1 MSNNGDTSCSA
12 RLLTKSVAFA
22 TSQSEGVT
30 SAFDPKRTLLRYR
43 VDTVRW
49 GAVVEHS
56 HEHVARF

>member
-1 MSNNGDTSCSA
+1 MAQNGRAELSNERLMLGVKQTSKIKA
-12 RLLTKSVAFA
+12 
-22 TSQSEGVT
+22 VT
-30 SAFDPKRTLLRYR
+30 SACDPRRTLLRYG